1 MRRESG
7 AKAFRPAFGSHGATL
22 GGIVWTRARMQK
34 DANFETFDTD
44 QLVERR
50 VRVAA
55 KDVVFVKG
63 ICEAS
68 EGLCAMFAE
77 SGGDLILA
85 APASRARELDELVRD
100 LRSDFGAMID

>member
-1 MRRESG
+1 M
-7 AKAFRPAFGSHGATL
+7 
-22 GGIVWTRARMQK
+22 AR
-34 DANFETFDTD
+34 DAIFETSSAGEI
-44 QLVERR
+44 VERR

-55 KDVVFVKG
+55 RDVVLVKG

-85 APASRARELDELVRD
+85 APASRARELDELVHD
-100 LRSDFGAMID
+100 LRKDFGALID